1 MRTSNRRNKP
11 CNKQLNNDKTDD
23 GSYWKVSYKENEL
36 SVCFNV
42 EKKLCK
48 TEAEVVDYVKRLIR
62 ADIAKKQIA
71 NRKI

>member
-1 MRTSNRRNKP
+1 MAKNMSDIVYTV
-11 CNKQLNNDKTDD
+11 TDN

-48 TEAEVVDYVKRLIR
+48 TEVEAVDYVKRQVLV
-62 ADIAKKQIA
+62 
-71 NRKI
+71 